1 MSKLGTNFFR
11 NRKWPRNR
19 FYASFLLRGR
29 PLMTSRNFGQYLTST
44 LQLGYTPICFKS
56 NEGYRESEMVK
67 NQCVTKYSEICL
79 M

>member
-44 LQLGYTPICFKS
+44 LQLGYTPICFIS
-56 NEGYRESEMVK
+56 NEIRESEMVK
-67 NQCVTKYSEICL
+67 NHCVTKYSERRL